1 MIHRSNCNRVLSAF
15 VSVLILTGC
24 AEERPDMANTMAAR
38 ANLPNQLLDVNETVL
53 ERRQYNPD
61 RNAYFGDLHVHTG
74 YSFDAYAFGTI
85 ATPYDAYRYA
95 RGEAIDHPSGYQVQL
110 RQPLDFYAVTDHAM
124 FMGLLKEAADTD
136 SEFSRTAVAQPM
148 HNLNAPDNY
157 GRFSFFERSTIFAT
171 FLPNLLGELVDGT
184 IDSAALEPVTRSA
197 WEDNINA
204 TDQFYQPGEFTTF
217 AAYEYTSSTDEMG
230 NLHRNV
236 IFRDTDRLPAVPF
249 SRFHSQNPEGLWD
262 WMDGLREQGIESLSI
277 PHNSNGSNGAMFA
290 MEDWAGDPMDDDY
303 ADQRM
308 RNEPLVEITQVK
320 GTSETHPGLSE
331 TDEWADF
338 ELMPFRVATTLPSA
352 LPGSYVRDGLLR
364 GLEMEEGGIENPY
377 KFGFVGAS
385 DTHTAA
391 ISDDESN
398 FFSKVGLLDG
408 TAEMRGSIPA
418 SFLMRTLVKFSA
430 PDMLKEVEGRDY
442 LEFSTF
448 STWGASGVAGVW
460 AEENTRDAI
469 YDAFRRKETFATS
482 GPRMKVRFFAGYDFD
497 ASILD
502 DPDMAGKA
510 YARGVSM
517 GADLEASGDRAP
529 QFLVWAV
536 SDAIGGVPLQR
547 AQIIKGY
554 VKDREPNERV
564 YDVACS
570 DGLSVDPESHRCPDN
585 GARVSLADCS
595 ITPDVGAAE
604 LKTVWQDPDFEPGQE
619 AFYYVRV
626 LENPTC
632 RWSTWDAVKAG
643 VAPRADLQKT
653 IQERVWSSPIW
664 YKKEASPLQKVID
677 SVSGLT
683 ES

>member
-1 MIHRSNCNRVLSAF
+1 MIFFDNPVRCRVALGALLM
-15 VSVLILTGC
+15 VTGC
-24 AEERPDMANTMAAR
+24 AEERPDLANTMAAR
-38 ANLPNQLLDVNETVL
+38 AGLPNQLLEVNQTIL

-95 RGEAIDHPSGYQVQL
+95 RGEAIDHPAGYQVQL

-124 FMGLLKEAADTD
+124 FMGLLKEAANTDTD
-136 SEFSRTAVAQPM
+136 FSRTEVAQPL

-157 GRFSFFERSTIFAT
+157 GRFSFFERSRVFAT
-171 FLPNLLGELVDGT
+171 FLPAVLADLVDGT
-184 IDSAALEPVTRSA
+184 LDQKQLEPVTRSA
-197 WEDNINA
+197 WADSINA
-204 TDQFYQPGEFTTF
+204 ADQFYQPGEFTTF

-236 IFRDTDRLPAVPF
+236 VFRGTERLPAVPF

-290 MEDWAGDPMDDDY
+290 LEDWAGDPMDDSY

-338 ELMPFRVATTLPSA
+338 EIMPYRVATTLPST

-364 GLEMEEGGIENPY
+364 GLALEQQGDGNPY

-385 DTHTAA
+385 DTHTGA

-408 TAEMRGSIPA
+408 TPEQRGSVPA
-418 SFLMRTLVKFSA
+418 SFLMRTIVKFTA
-430 PDMLKEVEGRDY
+430 PDMLKDVEGRDF
-442 LEFSTF
+442 LQLSSFE
-448 STWGASGVAGVW
+448 TWGASGVAGVW

-482 GPRMKVRFFAGYDFD
+482 GPRMKVRFFAGYDFEE
-497 ASILD
+497 SILTD
-502 DPDMAGKA
+502 TGMAARA
-510 YARGVSM
+510 YDQGVTM
-517 GADLEASGDRAP
+517 GADLPADGGRAP
-529 QFLVWAV
+529 RFLVW
-536 SDAIGGVPLQR
+536 GLERCRRWR
-547 AQIIKGY
+547 APAAGPDYQ
-554 VKDREPNERV
+554 
-564 YDVACS
+564 
-570 DGLSVDPESHRCPDN
+570 GL
-585 GARVSLADCS
+585 G
-595 ITPDVGAAE
+595 
-604 LKTVWQDPDFEPGQE
+604 
-619 AFYYVRV
+619 
-626 LENPTC
+626 
-632 RWSTWDAVKAG
+632 
-643 VAPRADLQKT
+643 
-653 IQERVWSSPIW
+653 
-664 YKKEASPLQKVID
+664 
-677 SVSGLT
+677 
-683 ES
+683 

>member
-1 MIHRSNCNRVLSAF
+1 MVLSMNLPLRFWA
-15 VSVLILTGC
+15 LLLMGLAGC
-24 AEERPDMANTMAAR
+24 AEERPDLANTMAAR
-38 ANLPNQLLDVNETVL
+38 AGLPNQLLEVNETIL
-53 ERRQYNPD
+53 ERRQSNPD

-95 RGEAIDHPSGYQVQL
+95 RGEPIDHPSGYKVQL

-124 FMGLLKEAADTD
+124 FMGLLKEAANTETD
-136 SEFSRTAVAQPM
+136 FSKSEVAQPL
-148 HNLNAPDNY
+148 HNINAPDNY
-157 GRFSFFERSTIFAT
+157 GRFSFFERSTVFAT
-171 FLPNLLGELVDGT
+171 FLPDIIGDLVDGT
-184 IDSAALEPVTRSA
+184 LDPEQLEPVTRSA
-197 WEDNINA
+197 WADNINA
-204 TDQFYQPGEFTTF
+204 ADQFYQPGEFTTF

-236 IFRDTDRLPAVPF
+236 IFRGTDRLPAVPF

-262 WMDGLREQGIESLSI
+262 WMDGLRGQGIESLAI

-290 MEDWAGDPMDDDY
+290 LVDWAGDPMDDRY
-303 ADQRM
+303 AEQRM

-320 GTSETHPGLSE
+320 GTSDTHPGLSE

-338 ELMPFRVATTLPSA
+338 EIMPYRVATTLPSA

-364 GLEMEEGGIENPY
+364 GLKLAEAGSANPY
-377 KFGFVGAS
+377 KFGLVGAS

-408 TAEMRGSIPA
+408 TPELRGSVPA
-418 SFLMRTLVKFSA
+418 SFLMRTLVKFNA
-430 PDMLKEVEGRDY
+430 PEMLKDVEGREF
-442 LEFSTF
+442 LELSSFA
-448 STWGASGVAGVW
+448 TWGASGVAGVW

-497 ASILD
+497 AALLE
-502 DPDMAGKA
+502 DPDVVAKA
-510 YARGVSM
+510 YAGGVTM
-517 GADLEASGDRAP
+517 GADLVADGQRAP

-536 SDAIGGVPLQR
+536 SDAIGGVALQR
-547 AQIIKGY
+547 AQVIKGY
-554 VKDREPNERV
+554 VKDGASSEQV

-570 DGLSVDPESHRCPDN
+570 DGLSVDPKTHRCPDN
-585 GARVSLADCS
+585 GARVNLADCS
-595 ITPDVGAAE
+595 ITPGVGASE
-604 LKTVWQDPDFEPGQE
+604 LKTLWQDPDFEPGQE

-643 VAPRADLQKT
+643 VEPRADLQKT

-664 YKKEASPLQKVID
+664 YKKDSTMLEKTME
-677 SVSGLT
+677 SVSELMG
-683 ES
+683 S

>member
-529 QFLVWAV
+529 QFLV
-536 SDAIGGVPLQR
+536 
-547 AQIIKGY
+547 
-554 VKDREPNERV
+554 
-564 YDVACS
+564 
-570 DGLSVDPESHRCPDN
+570 
-585 GARVSLADCS
+585 
-595 ITPDVGAAE
+595 
-604 LKTVWQDPDFEPGQE
+604 
-619 AFYYVRV
+619 
-626 LENPTC
+626 
-632 RWSTWDAVKAG
+632 
-643 VAPRADLQKT
+643 
-653 IQERVWSSPIW
+653 
-664 YKKEASPLQKVID
+664 
-677 SVSGLT
+677 
-683 ES
+683 

>member
-204 TDQFYQPGEFTTF
+204 TDQFYQPGQFTTF

-364 GLEMEEGGIENPY
+364 GLQMEEGGIENPY

-554 VKDREPNERV
+554 VKDGEPNERV